1 MACTRFMFL
10 SVSVMM
16 AGLICAAPGEEGFLR
31 NNVAWLVEAGVFH
44 GSIVGRKRIDAVSG
58 ATRTSVSASTAA
70 EVKVLGQ
77 YVSAGVNIEQTGQS
91 IDYKDTANSVTGTRD
106 ISLVLLDLP
115 LLYNIHLLKQP
126 SGGRDNPRLV
136 LSIGGFVSFVLSK
149 RMDETGTPAPYHM
162 ASGALGP
169 YLRVV
174 GYPFAFGRFQ
184 PGLFLNFYRS
194 FVPRFYD
201 DVYFRQN
208 SISGQLGILSA
219 GLSMRF

>member
-1 MACTRFMFL
+1 
-10 SVSVMM
+10 M
-16 AGLICAAPGEEGFLR
+16 AGARFVFFPVAVMVAGIISVALGEDGFLQ
-31 NNVAWLVEAGVFH
+31 NNVAWLLEAGVFH
-44 GSIVGRKRIDAVSG
+44 GSIVGRNRVDAVSG
-58 ATRTSVSASTAA
+58 ATKTSVSASAAA

-77 YVSAGVNIEQTGQS
+77 YISAGVNIEQTGQS
-91 IDYKDTANSVTGTRD
+91 IDYKDTVNSMTGTRD

-115 LLYNIHLLKQP
+115 LLYNIHLLRKP
-126 SGGRDNPRLV
+126 LCGRDNPRLV
-136 LSIGGFVSFVLSK
+136 LSIGGFLSFVLSK
-149 RMDETGTPAPYHM
+149 QVDETGAPAASHI

-169 YLRVV
+169 YLRVA

-184 PGLFLNFYRS
+184 PGLFLDFYRS